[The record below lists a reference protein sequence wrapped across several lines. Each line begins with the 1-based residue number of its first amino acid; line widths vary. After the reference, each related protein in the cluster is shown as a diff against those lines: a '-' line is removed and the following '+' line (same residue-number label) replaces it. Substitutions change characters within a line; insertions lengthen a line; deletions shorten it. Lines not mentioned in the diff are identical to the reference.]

1 MSLAKAGMGT
11 GSREEN
17 ARRQRSIFKRSMSLA
32 KAGMDAGSLEEN
44 AIKQRDQASD
54 LIGSDRKMLER
65 DTGFSRSLAG
75 KPSMLVMFLSAQQA
89 KERIGC
95 SSMKA
100 QCRSSI

>member
-1 MSLAKAGMGT
+1 
-11 GSREEN
+11 
-17 ARRQRSIFKRSMSLA
+17 
-32 KAGMDAGSLEEN
+32 MDAGSLEEN

-100 QCRSSI
+100 HWRSSI